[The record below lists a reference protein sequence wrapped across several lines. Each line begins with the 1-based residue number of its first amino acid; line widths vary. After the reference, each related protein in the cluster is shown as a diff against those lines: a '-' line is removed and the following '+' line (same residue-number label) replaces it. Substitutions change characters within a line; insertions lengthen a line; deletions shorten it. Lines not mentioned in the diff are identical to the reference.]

1 MTPMLKTITRKT
13 CIARKISITRKTG
26 IAILALCLLALFS
39 TGCNQQPV
47 STVSEKPPIQKVT
60 EAADQA
66 LSKAASS
73 ISPQREL
80 HQLQAAQLF
89 ANSQQYTKA
98 LSILEAIAASE
109 LPTNKFAEYSLLYAE
124 LALGNDR
131 FFVARQLLSDSR
143 MEQIKGQ
150 LSLEQKQQW
159 LQLRGELFALLGEDT
174 KSLISLIELSELSSS
189 DQQRQQAHERIWLVL
204 THIPHEKLEELTA
217 NETNRSILGWYSLAG
232 ITRKNQGDVR
242 QQLDKIAEW
251 QRAWPD
257 HPASMTPPTILTSIQ
272 KTASNIPQKI
282 ALLLPLQGSL
292 GQAGK
297 AIRSGFLATLY
308 EVHKRAGDTPRVR
321 FYDTSTEEDIS
332 GIYQQAVADGAELI
346 IGPVQKKKVNQ
357 LANLSVIPV
366 PTIALN
372 YLETS
377 SNSHSLA
384 LPDNSLP
391 TKASPIKSL
400 PENFFQFGLSA
411 TDEARQIADRAWIEG
426 QRSALTITPNS
437 SWGARTLAAFRERWE
452 EKGGTLV
459 ESTPY
464 GTAQTDFA
472 PLLKPALHIDQSDT
486 RKKRLQQVLG
496 KSLDH
501 TSRRRQ
507 DLDMVFMAAY
517 PDHARQIKP
526 TLDFLFARD
535 LQIYGTSHLYTGV
548 ENKGRNRDLEGIRF
562 SAMPWTLPGST
573 DEKLQPATELPP
585 LYRHIFA
592 LGIDAY
598 HLHQWLEQMVQQ
610 PNTQLFGSTGT
621 LQLNSQGAIEREQPW
636 AVFHRGKVRS
646 AQQLTEK

>member
-1 MTPMLKTITRKT
+1 MLKTITGKKSIT
-13 CIARKISITRKTG
+13 KKISFTRTKGLTKKTG
-26 IAILALCLLALFS
+26 AAILILCLLAVFS
-39 TGCNQQPV
+39 TGCTQQSI
-47 STVSEKPPIQKVT
+47 STVSEKPPKQKIL

-66 LSKAASS
+66 LLQAASS

-89 ANSQQYTKA
+89 ADSQQQKKA
-98 LSILEAIAASE
+98 LSALEAIKSSE
-109 LPTNKFAEYSLLYAE
+109 LPNNKFAEYSLLYAE
-124 LALGNDR
+124 LALTDDR
-131 FFVARQLLSDSR
+131 FFVARQLLSSHR
-143 MEQIKGQ
+143 MEQIRSQ
-150 LSLEQKQQW
+150 LSLEQQQLW
-159 LQLRGELFALLGEDT
+159 LQFQGELFALLGEDT
-174 KSLISLIELSELSSS
+174 KSLMSLIELSELATSN
-189 DQQRQQAHERIWLVL
+189 QQRQQAHEKIWLVL
-204 THIPHEKLEELTA
+204 THISHEQLEELVTS
-217 NETNRSILGWYSLAG
+217 ETNRTLLGWYSLASL
-232 ITRKNQGDVR
+232 TRKNQGDVR

-251 QRAWPD
+251 QTIWPD
-257 HPASMTPPTILTSIQ
+257 HPASMTPPTILTSIE
-272 KTASNIPQKI
+272 KTARNIPQKV

-321 FYDTSTEEDIS
+321 FYDTSTEDNIVD
-332 GIYQQAVADGAELI
+332 IYQKAVADGAELI

-357 LANLSVIPV
+357 LASLPIPV

-372 YLETS
+372 YLETPTD
-377 SNSHSLA
+377 SLTS
-384 LPDNSLP
+384 PLP
-391 TKASPIKSL
+391 T
-400 PENFFQFGLSA
+400 NFFQFGLSA

-437 SWGARTLAAFRERWE
+437 SWGERTLTAFRERWE
-452 EKGGTLV
+452 EKGGILV
-459 ESTPY
+459 EATPY

-472 PLLKPALHIDQSDT
+472 PLLKPALHIDHSDS
-486 RKKRLQQVLG
+486 RKKRLQQLLG
-496 KSLDH
+496 KPLNH
-501 TSRRRQ
+501 TPRRRQ

-573 DEKLQPATELPP
+573 DEKLQPATDLPP

-610 PNTQLFGSTGT
+610 PSTQLFGSTGT

-636 AVFHRGKVRS
+636 AVFRSGKVRS